1 MPKQGVNTTRGSHQI
16 QLQQGL
22 EHLSFDISDDQ
33 RNPLD
38 SEIQLGGDQ
47 GAQLIQVLRSL
58 FSLPYQPI
66 HERDS
71 LEELLEANGL
81 HYRPAVLNANKADYQ
96 QVPAIA
102 SRKEDRSLIVIDPT
116 KDLRLYELNTG
127 EWIKTSYASIAQ
139 QLEPT
144 IYEIYPVFPSELK
157 SMRGL
162 LGFVFPAI
170 WPELWKATGIAAGL
184 ILFAL
189 VSPLLTAQVLGE
201 VVPSGDKGWIV
212 STFVISVLIA
222 AYQASF
228 KFIQSF
234 YLIRLGERL
243 NLRVQVPLFN
253 RILSYPIEF
262 LDQHSVGDLSSRASA
277 LNAVIAGMSSS
288 TLQAVIGS
296 LSLIGYAGLM
306 IHYDASLSLYALAVI
321 AVSGVIEIA
330 YARRSLRFERR
341 YLEADA
347 ETYEE
352 TLQLLGAISQIRT
365 RAAEPYI
372 LRRWY
377 ERLRTISSLQ
387 FSIHK
392 WGDYSAITSRSMM
405 AVGSTVIYLALI
417 LRMLGSG
424 SNAEFSIAIS
434 TFIIFTQAYS
444 KFSSQ
449 AIQIV
454 NLFNQVL
461 GSIWMQWKRA
471 LPLLQQPAEH
481 GMLGRRLKHQVQGA
495 IEFRNVDFTYPGAER
510 SVLNDVSFTLL
521 PGQFNVIFGESG
533 CGKSTILSLII
544 RFYELNAGKILFDG
558 KELVDLDIRYL
569 RKQVGAILQSPSL
582 PPGSIKEA
590 VTSGLAVDESLIWNA
605 LEKVNLVE
613 EVQNLPMQL
622 ETVLSEGASN
632 ISGGQ
637 RQRLCI
643 ARALLNKPKLI
654 LEDEATS
661 ALDNA
666 SQAIVSAS
674 LRSEGITRVVV
685 AHRLSAIRD
694 CDHMVV
700 IHNKTVECEG
710 SFDYCS
716 QHSPYLQSVLRS
728 MEVEQH

>member
-1 MPKQGVNTTRGSHQI
+1 MPKQGVDTARESHQI

-47 GAQLIQVLRSL
+47 GEQLIQVLRSL

-127 EWIKTSYASIAQ
+127 EWIETSYSSIAQ

-306 IHYDASLSLYALAVI
+306 IHYDASLSIYALAVI

-377 ERLRTISSLQ
+377 ERLRIISSLQ

-392 WGDYSAITSRSMM
+392 WGDYSAITSRSVM

-590 VTSGLAVDESLIWNA
+590 VTSGLGVDESLIWNA

>member
-1 MPKQGVNTTRGSHQI
+1 MPKQGVDTARESHQI

-38 SEIQLGGDQ
+38 SEIQLGGNQ

-127 EWIKTSYASIAQ
+127 EWIETSYSSIAQ

-222 AYQASF
+222 VYQASF

-392 WGDYSAITSRSMM
+392 WGDYSAITSRSVM

>member
-1 MPKQGVNTTRGSHQI
+1 MQKQEVDTARESRQI

-38 SEIQLGGDQ
+38 SEIQPDGDQ
-47 GAQLIQVLRSL
+47 AAQLIQVLRSL

-127 EWIKTSYASIAQ
+127 EWMKTSYSSIAQ

-212 STFVISVLIA
+212 STFVISILIA
-222 AYQASF
+222 VYQASF

-372 LRRWY
+372 LSRWY

-392 WGDYSAITSRSMM
+392 WGDYSAITSRSVM

-521 PGQFNVIFGESG
+521 PGKFNVIFGESG

-590 VTSGLAVDESLIWNA
+590 VTSGLAVDESLIWDA

>member
-1 MPKQGVNTTRGSHQI
+1 MPKQGVDTARESHQI

-47 GAQLIQVLRSL
+47 GEQLIQVLRSL

-116 KDLRLYELNTG
+116 KSLRIYELNQG
-127 EWIKTSYASIAQ
+127 EWIETSYSSIAQ

-392 WGDYSAITSRSMM
+392 WGDYSAITSRSVM

-521 PGQFNVIFGESG
+521 PGKFNVIFGESG

>member
-1 MPKQGVNTTRGSHQI
+1 MPKQGVDTARESHQI

-47 GAQLIQVLRSL
+47 GEQLIQVLRSL

-127 EWIKTSYASIAQ
+127 EWIETSYSSIAQ

-392 WGDYSAITSRSMM
+392 WGDYSAITSRSVM

-521 PGQFNVIFGESG
+521 PGKFNVIFGESG

>member
-1 MPKQGVNTTRGSHQI
+1 MPKQGVDTARESHQI

-47 GAQLIQVLRSL
+47 GEQLIQVLRSL

-102 SRKEDRSLIVIDPT
+102 SRKEDRSLVVIDPT
-116 KDLRLYELNTG
+116 KSLRIYELNQG
-127 EWIKTSYASIAQ
+127 EWMKTSYSSIAQ

-222 AYQASF
+222 VYQASF
-228 KFIQSF
+228 TFIQSF

-471 LPLLQQPAEH
+471 LPLLQQPAEN

-510 SVLNDVSFTLL
+510 SVLNDVNFTLL
-521 PGQFNVIFGESG
+521 PGKFNVIFGESG

-590 VTSGLAVDESLIWNA
+590 VTSGLAVDESLIWDA

-728 MEVEQH
+728 MEVEQQ

>member
-1 MPKQGVNTTRGSHQI
+1 MPKQGVDTARESRQI

-38 SEIQLGGDQ
+38 SEIQPDGDQ
-47 GAQLIQVLRSL
+47 AAQLIQVLRSL

-127 EWIKTSYASIAQ
+127 EWIKTSYSSIAQ

-392 WGDYSAITSRSMM
+392 WGDYSAITSRSVM

-521 PGQFNVIFGESG
+521 PGKFNVIFGESG

>member
-1 MPKQGVNTTRGSHQI
+1 MPKQGVDTARESRQI

-22 EHLSFDISDDQ
+22 EHLSFDVSDDQ

-38 SEIQLGGDQ
+38 SEIQPDGDQ
-47 GAQLIQVLRSL
+47 AAQLIQVLRSL

-127 EWIKTSYASIAQ
+127 EWIKTSYSSIAQ

-222 AYQASF
+222 VYQASF

-521 PGQFNVIFGESG
+521 PGKFNVIFGESG

>member
-1 MPKQGVNTTRGSHQI
+1 MPKQGVDTARESHQI

-38 SEIQLGGDQ
+38 SEIQPDGDQ
-47 GAQLIQVLRSL
+47 AAQLIQVLRSL

-127 EWIKTSYASIAQ
+127 EWMKTSYSSIAQ

-212 STFVISVLIA
+212 STFVISILIA
-222 AYQASF
+222 VYQASF

-372 LRRWY
+372 LSRWY

-392 WGDYSAITSRSMM
+392 WGDYSAITSRSVM

-521 PGQFNVIFGESG
+521 PGKFNVIFGESG

-728 MEVEQH
+728 MEVEQQ

>member
-1 MPKQGVNTTRGSHQI
+1 MPKQGVDTARESRQI

-38 SEIQLGGDQ
+38 SEIQPDGDQ
-47 GAQLIQVLRSL
+47 AAQLIQVLRSL

-116 KDLRLYELNTG
+116 KSLRIYELNQG
-127 EWIKTSYASIAQ
+127 EWMKTSYSSIAQ

-392 WGDYSAITSRSMM
+392 WGDYSAITSRSVM

-521 PGQFNVIFGESG
+521 PGKFNVIFGESG

>member
-1 MPKQGVNTTRGSHQI
+1 MQKQGVDTARESRQI

-38 SEIQLGGDQ
+38 SEIQPDGDQ
-47 GAQLIQVLRSL
+47 AAQLIQVLRSL

-127 EWIKTSYASIAQ
+127 EWMKTSYSSIAQ

-222 AYQASF
+222 VYQASF

-471 LPLLQQPAEH
+471 LPLLQQPAEN

-521 PGQFNVIFGESG
+521 PGKFNVIFGESG

-728 MEVEQH
+728 MEVEQQ

>member
-1 MPKQGVNTTRGSHQI
+1 MPKQGVDTARESHQI

-47 GAQLIQVLRSL
+47 GEQLIQVLRSL

-127 EWIKTSYASIAQ
+127 EWIETSYSSIAQ

-306 IHYDASLSLYALAVI
+306 IHYDASLSIYALAVI

-377 ERLRTISSLQ
+377 ERLRIISSLQ

-392 WGDYSAITSRSMM
+392 WGDYSAITSRSVM

-424 SNAEFSIAIS
+424 NNAEFSIAIS

>member
-1 MPKQGVNTTRGSHQI
+1 MQKQEVDTARESRQI

-38 SEIQLGGDQ
+38 SEIQPDGDQ
-47 GAQLIQVLRSL
+47 AAQLIQVLRSL

-127 EWIKTSYASIAQ
+127 EWMKTSYSSIAQ

-212 STFVISVLIA
+212 STFVISILIA
-222 AYQASF
+222 VYQASF

-262 LDQHSVGDLSSRASA
+262 LDLHSVGDLSSRASA

-372 LRRWY
+372 LSRWY

-392 WGDYSAITSRSMM
+392 WGDYSAITSRSVM

-521 PGQFNVIFGESG
+521 PGKFNVIFGESG

-728 MEVEQH
+728 MEVEQQ

>member
-1 MPKQGVNTTRGSHQI
+1 MPKQGVDTARGGHQI

-38 SEIQLGGDQ
+38 SEIQLGGNQ

-127 EWIKTSYASIAQ
+127 EWIETSYSSIAQ

-222 AYQASF
+222 VYQASF

-392 WGDYSAITSRSMM
+392 WGDYSAITSRSVM

-569 RKQVGAILQSPSL
+569 RKQIGAILQSPSL

>member
-1 MPKQGVNTTRGSHQI
+1 MPKQGVDTARESHQI

-38 SEIQLGGDQ
+38 SEIQPGGDQ
-47 GAQLIQVLRSL
+47 GEQLIQVLRSL

-81 HYRPAVLNANKADYQ
+81 HYRPAVLNASKADYQ

-102 SRKEDRSLIVIDPT
+102 SRKEDRSLVVIDPT
-116 KDLRLYELNTG
+116 KSLRIYELNQG
-127 EWIKTSYASIAQ
+127 EWIETSYSSIAQ

-222 AYQASF
+222 VYQASF

-471 LPLLQQPAEH
+471 LPLLQQPAEN

-510 SVLNDVSFTLL
+510 SVLNDVNFTLL
-521 PGQFNVIFGESG
+521 PGKFNVIFGESG

-728 MEVEQH
+728 MEVEQQ

>member
-1 MPKQGVNTTRGSHQI
+1 MPKQGVDTTRGSHQI

-38 SEIQLGGDQ
+38 SEIKLGGDQ
-47 GAQLIQVLRSL
+47 AAQLIQVLRSL

-66 HERDS
+66 HGRDS

-116 KDLRLYELNTG
+116 KDLRLYELNQG
-127 EWIKTSYASIAQ
+127 EWIETSYSSIAQ

-222 AYQASF
+222 VYQASF

-387 FSIHK
+387 FGIHK
-392 WGDYSAITSRSMM
+392 WGDYSAITSQSVM

>member
-1 MPKQGVNTTRGSHQI
+1 MPKQGVDTARESHQI

-22 EHLSFDISDDQ
+22 EHLSFDVSDDQ

-127 EWIKTSYASIAQ
+127 EWIKTSYSSIAQ

-212 STFVISVLIA
+212 STFEISVLIA

-510 SVLNDVSFTLL
+510 SVLNDVNFTLL
-521 PGQFNVIFGESG
+521 PGEFNVIFGESG

-590 VTSGLAVDESLIWNA
+590 VTSGLAVDESLIWDA

-728 MEVEQH
+728 MEVEQQ

>member
-1 MPKQGVNTTRGSHQI
+1 
-16 QLQQGL
+16 
-22 EHLSFDISDDQ
+22 
-33 RNPLD
+33 
-38 SEIQLGGDQ
+38 
-47 GAQLIQVLRSL
+47 
-58 FSLPYQPI
+58 
-66 HERDS
+66 
-71 LEELLEANGL
+71 
-81 HYRPAVLNANKADYQ
+81 
-96 QVPAIA
+96 
-102 SRKEDRSLIVIDPT
+102 
-116 KDLRLYELNTG
+116 
-127 EWIKTSYASIAQ
+127 
-139 QLEPT
+139 
-144 IYEIYPVFPSELK
+144 
-157 SMRGL
+157 MRGL

-222 AYQASF
+222 VYQASF

-392 WGDYSAITSRSMM
+392 WGDYSAITSRSVM

>member
-1 MPKQGVNTTRGSHQI
+1 MPKQGVDTARESHQI

-47 GAQLIQVLRSL
+47 GEQLIQVLRSL

-127 EWIKTSYASIAQ
+127 EWIETSYSSIAQ

-306 IHYDASLSLYALAVI
+306 IHYDASLSIYALAVI

-377 ERLRTISSLQ
+377 ERLRIISSLQ

-392 WGDYSAITSRSMM
+392 WGDYSAITSRSVM

-558 KELVDLDIRYL
+558 KELVDLDNRYL

-590 VTSGLAVDESLIWNA
+590 VTSGLGVDESLIWNA

-661 ALDNA
+661 APDNA

>member
-1 MPKQGVNTTRGSHQI
+1 MPKQGVDTARESHQI

-38 SEIQLGGDQ
+38 SEIQPGGDQ
-47 GAQLIQVLRSL
+47 GEQLIQVLRSL

-102 SRKEDRSLIVIDPT
+102 SRKEDRSLVVIDPT
-116 KDLRLYELNTG
+116 KSLRIYELNQG
-127 EWIKTSYASIAQ
+127 EWMKTSYSSIAQ

-222 AYQASF
+222 VYQASF

-471 LPLLQQPAEH
+471 LPLLQQPAEN

-510 SVLNDVSFTLL
+510 SVLNDVNFTLL
-521 PGQFNVIFGESG
+521 PGKFNVIFGESG

-728 MEVEQH
+728 MEVEQQ

>member
-1 MPKQGVNTTRGSHQI
+1 MPKQGVDTARESHQI

-47 GAQLIQVLRSL
+47 GEQLIQVLRSL

-81 HYRPAVLNANKADYQ
+81 HYRPSVLNANKADYQ

-116 KDLRLYELNTG
+116 KELRLYELNTG
-127 EWIKTSYASIAQ
+127 EWIKTSYSSIAQ

-471 LPLLQQPAEH
+471 LPLLQQPAEN

-521 PGQFNVIFGESG
+521 PGKFNVIFGESG

-590 VTSGLAVDESLIWNA
+590 VTSGLAVDESLIWDA

-728 MEVEQH
+728 MEVEQQ

>member
-1 MPKQGVNTTRGSHQI
+1 MPKQPVDTARKSHQI

-38 SEIQLGGDQ
+38 SEIQPGGDQ
-47 GAQLIQVLRSL
+47 GEQLIQVLRSL

-102 SRKEDRSLIVIDPT
+102 SRKEDRSLVVIDPT
-116 KDLRLYELNTG
+116 KSLRIYELNTG
-127 EWIKTSYASIAQ
+127 EWIETSYSSIAQ

-222 AYQASF
+222 VYQASF

-510 SVLNDVSFTLL
+510 SVLNDVNFTLL
-521 PGQFNVIFGESG
+521 PGKFNVIFGESG

-728 MEVEQH
+728 MEVEQQ